1 MNYLNKTFSFVA
13 SVVFFVLVTGLCNC
27 VRRNE
32 CIKSPNLETSGI
44 VFRLK
49 DKITGNDI
57 LTNTGTV
64 APVPDSIKL
73 KNIRTG
79 LFYQL
84 ITSKGPNGVYVYSNQ
99 YKRPAGVTD
108 SLVFL
113 FGNAVPDTLVIYT
126 GLIDGWRGD
135 ECPTVKDAGIIKVT
149 LSNQILYQATTPF
162 DNAEFILQK

>member
-73 KNIRTG
+73 KNIKTSV
-79 LFYQL
+79 FYQL
-84 ITSKGPNGVYVYSNQ
+84 FAGLDGNNTVQIYSTQ
-99 YKRPAGVTD
+99 YKRPAGVVD
-108 SLVFL
+108 SLVFY
-113 FGNAVPDTLVIYT
+113 FGNSVPDTVVVYT

-135 ECPTVKDAGIIKVT
+135 ECPTIKDAGIIKIT
-149 LSNQILYQATTPF
+149 LRNQILLQTTN
-162 DNAEFILQK
+162 DNAVFTLQK